1 MKMARLDTCLLPV
14 VVALASFHSA
24 GCSFTSSSNAVAPEM
39 TALDQAYRA
48 GVFTKTEYEAKKAGI
63 ESQAPALEALRQA
76 VAAGVVSKNDY
87 PAMKAHLIAKGTA
100 IAALEQAHQA
110 GVFSDQEY
118 AARKAALE
126 TTGLPAPGVAA
137 VALPASPQPVASAA
151 SGVPSATPANSS
163 PPRAAAAAPGAA
175 PAAARPSGTASTDC
189 AGWKDQNNFMHNLDV
204 CDPKKGDETH
214 FRTEN
219 GNDVIESKNS
229 VARMG
234 EGSKYILPPWVPV
247 YPGATTFGSEITQ
260 ENGHPW
266 YSQTLES
273 PDPMKTAV
281 DFYRSRLS
289 DFKTTSSYTNS
300 TSATFRMENAKYRF
314 WLIVSRFP
322 NMPKTMISIQAG
334 DK

>member
-63 ESQAPALEALRQA
+63 RSQAPALEALRQA

-87 PAMKAHLIAKGTA
+87 PAMKARLIAKGTA

-126 TTGLPAPGVAA
+126 TTGSPPPGVAA

-151 SGVPSATPANSS
+151 PSTPSTTSATSVPA
-163 PPRAAAAAPGAA
+163 RIAATPSAA
-175 PAAARPSGTASTDC
+175 PATRPSRPADNC
-189 AGWKDQNNFMHNLDV
+189 AGWKDTNNFMHNLGV
-204 CDPKKGDETH
+204 CDEKNVDETPAQKKD
-214 FRTEN
+214 RN
-219 GNDVIESKNS
+219 V
-229 VARMG
+229 
-234 EGSKYILPPWVPV
+234 LPSWVPM
-247 YPGATTFGSEITQ
+247 YPGATSLATDIFQ
-260 ENGHPW
+260 ENGRPV
-266 YSQTLES
+266 YSQNFKS
-273 PDPMKTAV
+273 PGPVPFQTVV
-281 DFYRSRLS
+281 DFYRTRLTG
-289 DFKTTSSYTNS
+289 FKTISSHAFTD
-300 TSATFRMENAKYRF
+300 SAGIEMENAKYKF
-314 WLIVSRFP
+314 SLGVTRFP
-322 NMPKTMISIQAG
+322 GEPNPMISVRVEE
-334 DK
+334 K